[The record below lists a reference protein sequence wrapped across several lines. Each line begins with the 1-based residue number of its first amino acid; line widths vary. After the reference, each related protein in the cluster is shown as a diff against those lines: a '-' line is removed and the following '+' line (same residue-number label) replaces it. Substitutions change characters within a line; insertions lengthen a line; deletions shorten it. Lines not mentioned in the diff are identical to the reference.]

1 MTANAAHGQDDFPT
15 PAQRRRRNRADV
27 TDAILAAA
35 RAVMRAQGVGALNLQ
50 EVARRVGMR
59 APSLYEY
66 FPNKAAIYD
75 ALFLRGTGLFGEYMT
90 RAVAPRAGDDDP
102 WATFRRA
109 MQAYMAFAVDHPDLY
124 QLVFE
129 RPVPG
134 FTPSPASMEV
144 SSGVLAGAIQA
155 IAAAEEAGVLAP
167 GLPPAQAFDLLN
179 AMMHG
184 LTALHMANE
193 PDQPAGTGRFGALI
207 PAAMTLFQKAWSP
220 ADAALASPQAL
231 GDEAPETRG
240 GKES

>member
-1 MTANAAHGQDDFPT
+1 MASDATQGRDVFPT
-15 PAQRRRRNRADV
+15 PVERRRRNRAEV
-27 TDAILAAA
+27 TEAILAAA
-35 RAVMRAQGVGALNLQ
+35 RVVMRAQGVGALNLQ

-75 ALFLRGTGLFGEYMT
+75 ALFLRGTQLFGEYMA
-90 RAVAPRAGDDDP
+90 RAVPPHTERDDP
-102 WATFRRA
+102 WAAFQSA
-109 MQAYMAFAVDHPDLY
+109 MGAYMAFATDHPDLY
-124 QLVFE
+124 HLVFE

-134 FTPSPASMEV
+134 FAPSSATMEV
-144 SSGVLAGAIQA
+144 SSGVLGRAVRAIT
-155 IAAAEEAGVLAP
+155 AAEEAGIMTP

-220 ADAALASPQAL
+220 ADAALAVPCAPRK
-231 GDEAPETRG
+231 EAPETRG